1 MTPPLGSVI
10 VGPCPSCSE
19 TVLVYDGTVMPLDK
33 EIIADG
39 SAEEKKQHLL
49 EAIVDMAAGKIDDMI
64 ENGDIG
70 GESTEQSSE
79 SSKSPRK
86 KKLMPSVRD
95 KKAPY
100 ISREDVSDF
109 INIDLRLIDSK
120 NYFDKA
126 FASKKARRRKRS

>member
-1 MTPPLGSVI
+1 MGWL
-10 VGPCPSCSE
+10 
-19 TVLVYDGTVMPLDK
+19 
-33 EIIADG
+33 A
-39 SAEEKKQHLL
+39 
-49 EAIVDMAAGKIDDMI
+49 MAAGKIDDMI

-70 GESTEQSSE
+70 GESTER
-79 SSKSPRK
+79 SSKPSKSSRR

-120 NYFDKA
+120 D
-126 FASKKARRRKRS
+126 